1 MKLNN
6 IWKGL
11 KPKPVEEVHCDYEL
25 GLIKAMLGY
34 YMERSETVQLFGCY
48 FHFVQALVRRQ

>member
-1 MKLNN
+1 MES
-6 IWKGL
+6 KGL

-34 YMERSETVQLFGCY
+34 GEV
-48 FHFVQALVRRQ
+48 